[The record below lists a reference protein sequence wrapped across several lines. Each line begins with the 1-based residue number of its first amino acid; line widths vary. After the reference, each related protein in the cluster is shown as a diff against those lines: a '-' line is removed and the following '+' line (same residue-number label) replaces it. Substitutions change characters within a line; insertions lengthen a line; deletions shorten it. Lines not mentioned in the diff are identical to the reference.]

1 MNGIT
6 YFKLLN
12 PKYGGDTTKGCAL
25 TGAEVD
31 GNFNF
36 LRGYDI
42 ESIGLVNNN
51 TTFRLKRVNGENMDV
66 DLQNDTIRREV
77 DELSANTASI
87 SGKVETDTEKIRT
100 LEDKVRRLEEA
111 NERLEGIV
119 NELSVL
125 VNSLQLDEAEGSDFG
140 QKVRYVV
147 GRFVR
152 GNPSSVD
159 FDLSPNSLEPT
170 DMYLRFGDDAHFVA
184 NMPGSQ
190 NQG

>member
-42 ESIGLVNNN
+42 ESVGLINNN
-51 TTFRLKRVNGENMDV
+51 TTFRLKRVNGENLDV
-66 DLQNDTIRREV
+66 DLQNDTIRREL
-77 DELSANTASI
+77 DEISGKTESI
-87 SGKVETDTEKIRT
+87 SGKVDTDAEKIRV
-100 LEDKVRRLEEA
+100 LEDKVRSLEES
-111 NERLEGIV
+111 NERLEQIV
-119 NELSVL
+119 NDLAAL
-125 VNSLQLDEAEGSDFG
+125 IRPLDFEEIPGTEFE

-147 GRFVR
+147 GQFID

-159 FDLSPNSLEPT
+159 FDLTPNSLEPLH
-170 DMYLRFGDDAHFVA
+170 MKLRFGREAEFRADMG
-184 NMPGSQ
+184 NG
-190 NQG
+190 NQ